1 MEKMI
6 EEIEDNIIEFD
17 KKLAID
23 VIKHRSS
30 YQDIEAN
37 YNEKLKNEY
46 FKKIADS
53 LECSEEQKVLNTSKL
68 FEVSKCLEQCSK
80 CKSLKSCPFDIP
92 GVHYNCKYEDNIIK
106 FFYSSCKYKE
116 KYDKDNEYIK
126 RIYTYK
132 MPSYIKDACFKD
144 IKKDDANRKEALKEI
159 KAFYDSY
166 TKGLPS
172 KGLYLQGNFGCGK
185 TYLIAALFNEL
196 AKKGFPSTI
205 IYFSEFLSEL
215 KNTFNKDDDSFSELF
230 NKIKFSPL
238 LLIDDIG
245 AEKNTEWSRD
255 EILCNILQYR
265 MEENLPTFFTS
276 NLSIELLESHLSC
289 TSKKDDIIKARRII
303 ERIKF
308 LTKEIEMVS
317 VNRRV

>member
-1 MEKMI
+1 MI
-6 EEIEDNIIEFD
+6 EDLDDNIIEFNQD
-17 KKLAID
+17 LAIQTLKHKTNFND
-23 VIKHRSS
+23 IKT
-30 YQDIEAN
+30 N
-37 YNEKLKNEY
+37 YEEKLNNEF
-46 FKKIADS
+46 FKKIVES
-53 LECSEEQKVLNTSKL
+53 LDCDEKYKIGNTSNL
-68 FEVSKCLEQCSK
+68 YEVAKCLEQCSK

-92 GVHYNCKYEDNIIK
+92 GVHYNCACEDNKIK
-106 FFYSSCKYKE
+106 FYYSKCKYKE

-126 RIYTYK
+126 KIYTYK

-144 IKKDDANRKEALKEI
+144 IIKNDVNRKEALVEI
-159 KAFYDSY
+159 KNFYDCY
-166 TKGLPS
+166 IKGQPC

-215 KNTFNKDDDSFSELF
+215 KNTFNKEDDSFSELF
-230 NKIKFSPL
+230 NRIKYSPL

-255 EILCNILQYR
+255 EILGNILQYR
-265 MEENLPTFFTS
+265 MAENLPTFFTS
-276 NLSIELLESHLSC
+276 NLSIECLESHLSC
-289 TSKKDDIIKARRII
+289 TSKKDDIVKAKRII
-303 ERIKF
+303 ERVKF

-317 VNRRV
+317 INRRS